1 MPIQNSSCTKPYTLE
16 FEQRPQYLYAYVR
29 GEKDSLEISLQYWKE
44 IADECWRAGFS
55 KVFIEEDI
63 NGEMSIIEMYQ
74 FTSEISNIGF
84 SGIRVAFVDR
94 CLNQRELNTFG
105 ELVATNRGL
114 NGKIFNSSEEAEEW
128 LLSNQ

>member
-1 MPIQNSSCTKPYTLE
+1 MPIQNLSRAKPYTLE
-16 FEQRPQYLYAYVR
+16 FEQRPKYLYACVK

-44 IADECWRAGFS
+44 IADECWRTGYR

-74 FTSEISNIGF
+74 FTSEIPNIGF

-94 CLNQRELNTFG
+94 RLNQQELNKFG

-128 LLSNQ
+128 LLSN

>member
-1 MPIQNSSCTKPYTLE
+1 MPIQNSIRAKPYTLE
-16 FEQRPQYLYAYVR
+16 FEKRPEYLYAYVR

-44 IADECWRAGFS
+44 IADECWRAGYR

-94 CLNQRELNTFG
+94 RLNQQELNKFG
-105 ELVATNRGL
+105 ELVATNRGV
-114 NGKIFNSSEEAEEW
+114 NGKVFNSSEEAEGW
-128 LLSNQ
+128 LLSN

>member
-1 MPIQNSSCTKPYTLE
+1 MPIQNSSRPKPYTLE
-16 FEQRPQYLYAYVR
+16 FEQRPEYLYAYVR

-44 IADECWRAGFS
+44 IADECWRAGYN

>member
-1 MPIQNSSCTKPYTLE
+1 MPIQNSSRAKPYTLE
-16 FEQRPQYLYAYVR
+16 FEQRPEYLYAYVR

-44 IADECWRAGFS
+44 IADECWRAGYK

-63 NGEMSIIEMYQ
+63 KEEVSIIEMYQ
-74 FTSEISNIGF
+74 FTSEIPNIGF

-94 CLNQRELNTFG
+94 HLNQQELNKFG
-105 ELVATNRGL
+105 ELVATNRGV

-128 LLSNQ
+128 LLLN